1 MWSKIISFS
10 LKNGLL
16 VIAVAALT
24 LFVGYGIVKK
34 MPIDVYPELTDPRV
48 TILTEAPGWSPEE
61 VETLVTFPMES
72 AFNGMPYVKRVRSSS
87 GIGLSL
93 VIIEFEWGTEIFRAR
108 QMVTERLQT
117 VTGELPSGV
126 EAPFMAPISSRLGE
140 IVEFAVVDQK
150 KQLSPMEMRD
160 LADWVIRFRLQSAG
174 GIANV
179 MNMGGYVKEDH
190 VLVHPNHLVHYGVTL
205 REVLEAIER
214 SNVNAAGGFL
224 EDVHQEYLVRGLG
237 RIRALED
244 VRNVVIKTRENGVP
258 VYVKNVADVKIEGP
272 IIRRGAGGL
281 NGEEVV
287 LGRVIKQPGTNTL
300 ELTGKIQK
308 IFEELKTS
316 LPEGVVIQTEY
327 LQSEVIGRAVET
339 VRRALYEGGFLVIG
353 IIALFLYNIRSSLIV
368 LTTIPISLILTV
380 MILYWN
386 GMTLNIM
393 TLAGLAL
400 AIGLVVDGSIVTVE
414 NTFRRLQ
421 TYFAQ
426 NVHPEPVEGRHF
438 AGSPEEVVQKSLEE
452 VIRPIAFAILI
463 IILVFLPIFALSGLE
478 GRLFSPL
485 ALAVVIA
492 MGVSLLVAVTLIP
505 VLIRLLLAGGK
516 GLREKESPLLSV
528 IKRAYRPLLDLALR
542 RRGWVVILSLL
553 LIAVAGAL
561 IPFMGKEFLPV
572 MDEGTLV
579 LNVRMLP
586 GTSMQESLRIGR
598 AVEKSLLEIPEVT
611 SVSNRTGRAEQDEHA
626 EGVNV
631 NEILVNVLPPEKRKI
646 SRAELLGKVREKV
659 EQFPGA
665 VTFVGQPIQH
675 RIDEM
680 LSGVTAQVAIKLF
693 GSDLETLREKA
704 GEIERAVSGVPG
716 AADVLVEQQV
726 DVPQLQIT
734 VKREEAA
741 RYGLSVGDISHFI
754 ETAFK
759 GEAATEVI
767 LGQRKYDLVV
777 VLDEE
782 ARGGVEAMKTLLIDT
797 PAGPRVPLERVADI
811 RFGKGPN
818 TINRENVSRRI
829 VIQTNVAGRDLGG
842 YIEEVQRT
850 IAGEVKLPEGY
861 YVVYGGQFEAQQE
874 AMRQILVLLI
884 GVVLMIFLLLTLSL
898 GSIRIASLVMLNL
911 PLAAVGGVIG
921 VFFSGGTLSIPSLV
935 GFILLFG
942 IAVSNGIILLSFIN
956 DLRTR
961 EGLPLKEAIVNG
973 ALLRVRPVLMTA
985 LANGLGMLP
994 LALATGSGAE
1004 IQKPLAIVIVG
1015 GIATSTVLTLLALP
1029 VFYYLVENRRE
1040 RDHTPP
1046 LDNHP

>member
-1 MWSKIISFS
+1 VWSKIISFS

-16 VIAVAALT
+16 VIVVAMLI
-24 LFVGYGIVKK
+24 LFVGYGVLQK
-34 MPIDVYPELTDPRV
+34 MPIDVYPEITDPRV

-61 VETLVTFPMES
+61 VETLVTFPLES

-87 GIGLSL
+87 GIGLSV

-117 VTGELPSGV
+117 VTGGLPSGV
-126 EAPFMAPISSRLGE
+126 EPPFMAPISSRLGE

-150 KQLSPMEMRD
+150 KRLSPMEMRD

-174 GIANV
+174 GIATV
-179 MNMGGYVKEDH
+179 MNMGGYVKEYH
-190 VLVHPNHLVHYGVTL
+190 VLVHPSHLVHYGVAL
-205 REVLEAIER
+205 REVLEALER

-224 EDVHQEYLVRGLG
+224 EEVHQEYLVRGLG
-237 RIRALED
+237 RIRDLED
-244 VRNVVIKTRENGVP
+244 IRNVVIKTRENGVP
-258 VYVKNVADVKIEGP
+258 IYIRDVAEVRMEGP

-281 NGEEVV
+281 DGEEMV

-316 LPEGVVIQTEY
+316 LPEGVVIKTEY

-339 VRRALYEGGFLVIG
+339 VRRSLYEGGLLVIG

-368 LTTIPISLILTV
+368 LTAIPISLILTV
-380 MILYWN
+380 MILSWN

-414 NTFRRLQ
+414 NAFRRLQ
-421 TYFAQ
+421 EYFSKPALSG
-426 NVHPEPVEGRHF
+426 VEGTDRPE
-438 AGSPEEVVQKSLEE
+438 SPEAVVQRALEE

-463 IILVFLPIFALSGLE
+463 IILVFLPLFALSGLE

-505 VLIRLLLAGGK
+505 VLIRLLLAGKK
-516 GLREKESPLLSV
+516 GLRERESPLLMA
-528 IKRAYRPLLDLALR
+528 IKRVYRPLLDLALR
-542 RRGWVVILSLL
+542 RRRWVVGLALL
-553 LIAVAGAL
+553 LVAMAAAL

-572 MDEGTLV
+572 LDEGTLV

-586 GTSMQESLRIGR
+586 GTSLQESLRIGR
-598 AVEKSLLEIPEVT
+598 AVERALLEIPEVT

-631 NEILVNVLPPEKRKI
+631 NEILMNVLPPEKRKI
-646 SRAELLGKVREKV
+646 SREELLSKIREKL

-693 GSDLETLREKA
+693 GADLETLREKA
-704 GEIERAVSGVPG
+704 GEIERVVSGVPG
-716 AADVLVEQQV
+716 SADVLVEQQV
-726 DVPQLQIT
+726 DVPQLQMA

-741 RYGLSVGDISHFI
+741 RYGLSVGEISHFI

-759 GEAATEVI
+759 GEVATEVI

-777 VLDEE
+777 VLDKE

-829 VIQTNVAGRDLGG
+829 VIQSNVAGRDLGG
-842 YIEEVQRT
+842 YIEEVQRK
-850 IAGEVKLPEGY
+850 IAEGVKLPEGY

-874 AMRQILVLLI
+874 AMRQILALLI
-884 GVVLMIFLLLTLSL
+884 GVVLMIFLLLVLSL
-898 GSIRIASLVMLNL
+898 GTVRIASLVMLNL

-921 VFFSGGTLSIPSLV
+921 VFLSGGTLSIPSLV

-1015 GIATSTVLTLLALP
+1015 GIVTSTILTLLALP
-1029 VFYYLVENRRE
+1029 VFYYLAENWKEKRV
-1040 RDHTPP
+1040 H
-1046 LDNHP
+1046 

>member
-1 MWSKIISFS
+1 VWSKIISFS
-10 LKNGLL
+10 LKNSLL
-16 VIAVAALT
+16 VIALSLLI
-24 LFVGYGIVKK
+24 LFVGYGVVKK
-34 MPIDVYPELTDPRV
+34 MPIDVYPELSDPRV

-87 GIGLSL
+87 GIGLSV

-117 VTGELPSGV
+117 VAGGLPSGA
-126 EAPFMAPISSRLGE
+126 EPPFMAPISSRLGE
-140 IVEFAVVDQK
+140 IVEFAVVDESK
-150 KQLSPMEMRD
+150 RLSPMEVRD

-179 MNMGGYVKEDH
+179 MNMGGFVKEYH
-190 VLVHPNHLVHYGVTL
+190 VLVHPSHLVHYGVTL
-205 REVLEAIER
+205 REVLE
-214 SNVNAAGGFL
+214 SLSQGNVNAAGGFL
-224 EDVHQEYLVRGLG
+224 EEAHQEYLVRGIG
-237 RIRALED
+237 RIRDQED
-244 VRNVVIKTRENGVP
+244 IGNIVIKTMENGVP
-258 VYVKNVADVKIEGP
+258 VYVKDVAEVKIEGP

-287 LGRVIKQPGTNTL
+287 LGRIIKQPGTNTL
-300 ELTGKIQK
+300 DLTAKIQK
-308 IFEELKTS
+308 IFSELKPS
-316 LPEGVVIQTEY
+316 LPDGVVIKTEY
-327 LQSEVIGRAVET
+327 LQAEVIGRAVET
-339 VRRALYEGGFLVIG
+339 VRRALYEGGLLVVG
-353 IIALFLYNIRSSLIV
+353 IITLFLYNIRSSLIV
-368 LTTIPISLILTV
+368 LTAIPISLILTV

-386 GMTLNIM
+386 GLTLNIM

-414 NTFRRLQ
+414 NAFRRLQ
-421 TYFAQ
+421 GYFSKSDR
-426 NVHPEPVEGRHF
+426 PE
-438 AGSPEEVVQKSLEE
+438 SPEAVVQGAIEE

-492 MGVSLLVAVTLIP
+492 MGASLLVVVTLIP
-505 VLIRLLLAGGK
+505 VLIRFLLAREGA
-516 GLREKESPLLSV
+516 LRERESPLLLF
-528 IKRAYRPLLDLALR
+528 IKRLYRPLLELALQR
-542 RRGWVVILSLL
+542 RRWVVAFSLA
-553 LIAVAGAL
+553 LIAVAAAL
-561 IPFMGKEFLPV
+561 IPFMGKEFLPIL
-572 MDEGTLV
+572 DEGTLV

-586 GTSMQESLRIGR
+586 GTSMQESLRISRG
-598 AVEKSLLEIPEVT
+598 VERDLREIPEVI

-631 NEILVNVLPPEKRKI
+631 SEILVNVLPPEKRKI
-646 SRAELLGKVREKV
+646 SREKLLTKIREKL

-693 GSDLETLREKA
+693 GTDLETLREKA
-704 GEIERAVSGVPG
+704 GEIERVVSSVRG

-726 DVPQLQIT
+726 DVPQLQIE
-734 VKREEAA
+734 VRREEAA
-741 RYGLSVGDISHFI
+741 RYGLSVGEISHFI
-754 ETAFK
+754 ETAFR

-767 LGQRKYDLVV
+767 LGQRKYDLIV
-777 VLDEE
+777 VLSRE
-782 ARGGVEAMKTLLIDT
+782 ARSDAEAMKTLLIAT
-797 PAGPRVPLERVADI
+797 PAGPRVPMERVADI

-829 VIQTNVAGRDLGG
+829 VIQSNVAGRDLGG
-842 YIEEVQRT
+842 YIEEVRQK
-850 IAGEVKLPEGY
+850 IGQEVKLPEGY

-874 AMRQILVLLI
+874 AMRQIFLLLT

-898 GSIRIASLVMLNL
+898 GSVGVASLVMLNL

-921 VFFSGGTLSIPSLV
+921 VFISGGTLSIPSLV

-942 IAVSNGIILLSFIN
+942 IAVSNGILLLSFIN

-985 LANGLGMLP
+985 FANGLGMLP
-994 LALATGSGAE
+994 LALAAGSGAE

-1015 GIATSTVLTLLALP
+1015 GIVTSTVLTLLALP
-1029 VFYYLVENRRE
+1029 VFYYLLENWRE
-1040 RDHTPP
+1040 RRA
-1046 LDNHP
+1046 LAGLSEG